1 MIKLFNCTQSNSRY
15 LLAMAVALLMIG
27 IACAPMANKN
37 RSLAGCWIREN
48 DVYSGWIIEISEVE
62 AGEYEAKS
70 LWVPEVASAN
80 AFQIGEKKIR
90 RIRLRG
96 DGTYIAESMARDPE
110 GNPSYTDDELTF
122 SDRNQIALVADS
134 PTNQTGDRQ
143 IWRRLKT
150 NEIGMAYADYGR
162 GRIERARQRFAV
174 AAASYQSA
182 SKRLLQEKE
191 PETHRN
197 LVNALAW
204 DLATSRATELDDPK
218 LASQLLPFLGDWF
231 NHNDTAA
238 AVFAANGEFDK
249 AVELQEKALSQISE
263 ESANE
268 VYLHNIGLNPKNLFL
283 QINASVLIGGQKREF
298 NERLQLYR
306 TKKRF
311 LE

>member
-1 MIKLFNCTQSNSRY
+1 MDNLFYYIQRNLRY
-15 LLAMAVALLMIG
+15 LLAITSTLAMIG
-27 IACAPMANKN
+27 IAYTLMAEKN
-37 RSLAGCWIREN
+37 RSLSGCWIREN

-70 LWVPEVASAN
+70 LWVPEVAFAN

-96 DGTYIAESMARDPE
+96 DGTYTAESMARDSE

-134 PTNQTGDRQ
+134 PTNRTGDRQ

-150 NEIGMAYADYGR
+150 NEVGMAYANYGR
-162 GRIERARQRFAV
+162 GRIERDRQRFAV
-174 AAASYQSA
+174 AAALYQSA
-182 SKRLLQEKE
+182 SKRLLREKE
-191 PETHRN
+191 PNPHRN
-197 LVNALAW
+197 LANALAW

-263 ESANE
+263 DSANE
-268 VYLHNIGLNPKNLFL
+268 IYLNNIGLNPRNLTL
-283 QINASVLIGGQKREF
+283 QINTQILIGGQKREF
-298 NERLQLYR
+298 DKRLNLYR
-306 TKKRF
+306 AKRRF
-311 LE
+311 FE